1 MTRQTRRGLW
11 IVLLVTAALLPYAA
25 TGQSLKPRL
34 DGELLHWSGA
44 NLRFLSSD
52 AMQQLHDGATVS
64 YAFRVN
70 VSASRNGTVM
80 SSISYHCV
88 FSYDIWEEKY
98 KVSRTEPG
106 VRAVS
111 HLSEQSAQEQCL
123 DSLTIPVAS
132 LGTDS
137 PFWIGIE
144 YNMEDR
150 KATSSEEARS
160 ILGTFVE
167 VFSQKKGKPLAAGTL
182 QGGPFRIAEL
192 RKPR

>member
-70 VSASRNGTVM
+70 VS
-80 SSISYHCV
+80 
-88 FSYDIWEEKY
+88 
-98 KVSRTEPG
+98 
-106 VRAVS
+106 
-111 HLSEQSAQEQCL
+111 
-123 DSLTIPVAS
+123 
-132 LGTDS
+132 
-137 PFWIGIE
+137 
-144 YNMEDR
+144 
-150 KATSSEEARS
+150 
-160 ILGTFVE
+160 
-167 VFSQKKGKPLAAGTL
+167 
-182 QGGPFRIAEL
+182 
-192 RKPR
+192 